1 MHPFQRPFL
10 GPLATVFLRS
20 SVLAVALVTG
30 PSQAQTLVVANS
42 ALPTTLD
49 SADAQDVFSQNVAIN
64 VTEPLIGYGDDG
76 TELAPLLATG
86 WRPNDDATVWTLTLR
101 QGVRFHD
108 GTPFD
113 ADAVKF
119 NLDRWNE
126 PDHPHAY
133 RDQGKTYVPW
143 RWVFGGVRSEGGL
156 LEEVRVLDTATV
168 RLVLR
173 EPVAFLPALLAAPF
187 FQIDSPAA
195 VRAAG
200 AAYGTPAVGTVGT
213 GPFRFAE
220 WREGERVVLER
231 HDGYWGEPARVG
243 RIVSRGVPD
252 ATARLAELLAGT
264 VDIALSLDADA
275 VPLVRE
281 RSDLRLVAPEAELNV
296 GFVAMNQDIAPFG
309 DVRVRR
315 AVAYA
320 VDREAIVDAFYGPFA
335 TLAVDF
341 LPPLLWGHAELEP
354 YRYDPARARALLAEA
369 GLADGFT
376 TELWYVPVSS
386 PLEPAPRAIAETIA
400 SYLADV
406 GITARP
412 RTKDWN
418 AYLADATA
426 GRLPLYMLGWA
437 ADYADPDSFLRTF
450 FGASR
455 YASPGWDDEEVVAW
469 VERARR
475 STDVDERAAL
485 YARVLR
491 RAHEQVPALPTVHA
505 RSVNG
510 VRATVSGFEVGPIP
524 GALRLS
530 RVAKASGD

>member
-1 MHPFQRPFL
+1 MRPFANL
-10 GPLATVFLRS
+10 YVSL
-20 SVLAVALVTG
+20 SVLVALSTALLTAG
-30 PSQAQTLVVANS
+30 PAQAQTLVVAHS
-42 ALPTTLD
+42 ALPTSLD

-64 VTEPLIGYGDDG
+64 VTEPLIGYGGDG
-76 TELAPLLATG
+76 TELVPLLATS
-86 WRPNDDATVWTLTLR
+86 WRANADATVWTLTLR
-101 QGVRFHD
+101 EGVRFHD

-113 ADAVKF
+113 AEAVTF
-119 NLDRWNE
+119 NLERWNE
-126 PDHPHAY
+126 PDHPHAH
-133 RDQGKTYVPW
+133 RDQGKTYLPW
-143 RWVFGGVRSEGGL
+143 RWVFGGVRGEGSL
-156 LEEVRVLDTATV
+156 LAEVRAVDASTV

-200 AAYGTPAVGTVGT
+200 AAYGTPAFGSVGT

-220 WREGERVVLER
+220 WREGERVVLDR
-231 HDGYWGEPARVG
+231 HDDYWGEPARVG
-243 RIVSRGVPD
+243 RIVSRGLPD

-264 VDIALSLDADA
+264 VDIALNLDADA
-275 VPLVRE
+275 VPVVRE
-281 RSDLRLVAPEAELNV
+281 RSELRLVAPDAELNV
-296 GFVAMNQDIAPFG
+296 GFVAMNQDVAPFD

-320 VDREAIVDAFYGPFA
+320 VDRQAIVDAFYGPFA

-386 PLEPAPRAIAETIA
+386 PLEPAPRAIAETMA

-406 GITARP
+406 GIMARP

-418 AYLADATA
+418 AYLADAAA

-469 VERARR
+469 VQQARR
-475 STDVDERAAL
+475 ATDQDERAAL

-530 RVAKASGD
+530 GVAKASGD

>member
-1 MHPFQRPFL
+1 MRPFANL
-10 GPLATVFLRS
+10 YVSL
-20 SVLAVALVTG
+20 SVLVALSTALLTAG
-30 PSQAQTLVVANS
+30 PARAQTLVVAHS
-42 ALPTTLD
+42 ALPTSLD

-64 VTEPLIGYGDDG
+64 VTEPLIGYGGDG
-76 TELAPLLATG
+76 TELVPLLATS
-86 WRPNDDATVWTLTLR
+86 WRANADATVWTLTLR
-101 QGVRFHD
+101 EGVRFHD

-113 ADAVKF
+113 A
-119 NLDRWNE
+119 
-126 PDHPHAY
+126 
-133 RDQGKTYVPW
+133 
-143 RWVFGGVRSEGGL
+143 
-156 LEEVRVLDTATV
+156 
-168 RLVLR
+168 
-173 EPVAFLPALLAAPF
+173 EPVTFLPALLAAPF

-200 AAYGTPAVGTVGT
+200 AAYGTPAFGSVGT

-220 WREGERVVLER
+220 WREGERVVLDR
-231 HDGYWGEPARVG
+231 HDDYWGEPARVG
-243 RIVSRGVPD
+243 RIVSRGLPD

-264 VDIALSLDADA
+264 VDIALNLDAEA
-275 VPLVRE
+275 VPVVRE
-281 RSDLRLVAPEAELNV
+281 RSELRLVAPDAELNV
-296 GFVAMNQDIAPFG
+296 GFVAMNQDVAPFD

-320 VDREAIVDAFYGPFA
+320 VDRQAIVDAFYGPFA

-386 PLEPAPRAIAETIA
+386 PLEPAPRAIAETMA

-406 GITARP
+406 GIMARP

-418 AYLADATA
+418 AYLADAAA

-469 VERARR
+469 VQQARR
-475 STDVDERAAL
+475 ATDQGERAAL

-530 RVAKASGD
+530 GVAKASGD

>member
-1 MHPFQRPFL
+1 MRPFPTL
-10 GPLATVFLRS
+10 FVDLLVPVFALVA
-20 SVLAVALVTG
+20 VLAAG
-30 PSQAQTLVVANS
+30 PSRAQTLVVAHS
-42 ALPTTLD
+42 ALPTGLD

-64 VTEPLIGYGDDG
+64 VTEPLIGYGGDG
-76 TELAPLLATG
+76 TELTPLLATA
-86 WRPNDDATVWTLTLR
+86 WRPNADATVWTLTLR
-101 QGVRFHD
+101 EGVRFHD
-108 GTPFD
+108 GTSFD

-126 PDHPHAY
+126 PGHPHAH

-143 RWVFGGVRSEGGL
+143 RWVFGGVRGEGSL
-156 LEEVRVLDTATV
+156 LEEVRVVDAATV

-187 FQIDSPAA
+187 FQIDSPEA
-195 VRAAG
+195 VRTAG
-200 AAYGTPAVGTVGT
+200 ADYGTPAVGSVGT

-220 WREGERVVLER
+220 WREGDRVVLER
-231 HDGYWGEPARVG
+231 HDAYWGEPARVR
-243 RIVSRGVPD
+243 RIVSRGLPD

-264 VDIALSLDADA
+264 VDIALNLDADA
-275 VPLVRE
+275 VPVVRA
-281 RSDLRLVAPEAELNV
+281 RADLRLVAPEAELNV
-296 GFVAMNQDIAPFG
+296 GFLAMNQDVAPFD

-320 VDREAIVDAFYGPFA
+320 VDRQAIVDAFYGAFA

-341 LPPLLWGHAELEP
+341 LPPLLWGHADLEP
-354 YRYDPARARALLAEA
+354 YRYDPGRARALLAEA
-369 GLADGFT
+369 GLPDGFT

-406 GITARP
+406 GIDARP
-412 RTKDWN
+412 RTQDWN

-475 STDVDERAAL
+475 STDAEERAAL

-491 RAHEQVPALPTVHA
+491 RAYEQVPALPTVHA

-530 RVAKASGD
+530 GVGKASGD